1 MKPTKTAKSLGVL
14 FGLAA
19 FALLS
24 ACSDQGPSQA
34 EAPEQEAPEVT
45 QEQETAAETQNEEL
59 SGAELAFYNLDTNQD
74 QQITPDEAEANLG
87 ISSEFALIDL
97 DSDGGINLSEFMDYA
112 GEATAAGAEAESTEE
127 TVEQATEELQPAE
140 GEEQQT
146 Q

>member
-1 MKPTKTAKSLGVL
+1 MNPIKTAKSLGIL

-19 FALLS
+19 FVLLS

-34 EAPEQEAPEVT
+34 EAPEQEAPALT
-45 QEQETAAETQNEEL
+45 QEQQTPAETQSEEL

-74 QQITPDEAEANLG
+74 QQITTDEAAANLG

-97 DSDGGINLSEFMDYA
+97 DNDGVINLSEFMDYA
-112 GEATAAGAEAESTEE
+112 GEATAAGAEES
-127 TVEQATEELQPAE
+127 VEQATEELQPAE
-140 GEEQQT
+140 SEEQQN